1 MSQPAEPPQPDRP
14 AAASRRATG
23 RWARETAVSRV
34 MTSTSV
40 QRHPTALGLTGLPVL
55 SMALDPLRMTE
66 RLGPLLDTS
75 AVGGARPAVSY
86 ARLLAYKRGNRGAIE
101 YVVDG
106 LGPVARIVGKLYPDA
121 GRAARVE
128 SMLRQLGPV
137 FAGAP
142 DATPRPLGCVPEL
155 AMLVYVPVEGRLL
168 DEVLLDGA
176 PDDATHGDAVHG
188 DAVPCGPD
196 ADRAVD
202 LLAAWLARFHAAR
215 LELDRRWVPA
225 DEAVDI
231 AAWVALVEHLAADD
245 AGRAHD
251 LAAHLQARAPDIPF
265 RSDTPVHRDLHH
277 HHVLVGDGVGVI
289 DLDEVRAGDPSL
301 DVAHLCVH
309 LQLLAIRSPRHAADL
324 RRLEQRFVA
333 RYRELTGWE
342 ADERYAWCAGYTCLK
357 IVKQLCT
364 VRGVRPRPDG
374 DEQRR
379 QLRAML
385 AYGWTGDG
393 TAR

>member
-1 MSQPAEPPQPDRP
+1 M
-14 AAASRRATG
+14 TG

-66 RLGPLLDTS
+66 RLAPLLDTW
-75 AVGGARPAVSY
+75 AVGGVHPTVTY

-106 LGPVARIVGKLYPDA
+106 LGPVERVVGKLYPDA

-128 SMLRQLGPV
+128 SLLHQLGCA
-137 FAGAP
+137 FTDAP
-142 DATPRPLGCVPEL
+142 GATPRPIGCVTEL

-168 DEVLLDGA
+168 DEVLFEGA
-176 PDDATHGDAVHG
+176 PDDGTPDVAVR
-188 DAVPCGPD
+188 CGPD

-202 LLAAWLARFHAAR
+202 LLAAWLGRFHGAH

-231 AAWVALVEHLAADD
+231 AAWVALVEHLAPDD

-251 LAAHLQARAPDIPF
+251 LAADLQARAARIAF

-277 HHVLVGDGVGVI
+277 HHVLVDEGVGVI

-309 LQLLAIRSPRHAADL
+309 LQLLGIRSPRHAADL
-324 RRLEQRFVA
+324 RRLEERFLA
-333 RYRELTGWE
+333 RYRALTGWE
-342 ADERYAWCAGYTCLK
+342 ADERYTWCAGYTCLK

-379 QLRAML
+379 QLHAML
-385 AYGWTGDG
+385 VQGWAGDG
-393 TAR
+393 VAGS